1 MYRRRRYYYGKA
13 RKTVRRYKRR
23 YPIRKTVK
31 PKSKY
36 DQTHLVKRFGSI
48 MSGTVVPAVV
58 QSISNPATDQTY
70 RFYFRLDAVS
80 GYQDF
85 TALYDLYKIRAVK
98 VSFIPMVNVTMATES
113 GYASLIYSTYDFNGE
128 SSNPTKDQ
136 IREYQYCKWS
146 PYGKIHKRYFFPRT
160 TEWIY
165 GSSTVSG
172 SSTKVG
178 PQNWI
183 STASPDIPY
192 HGLIVNVSN
201 VPSIP
206 ENEPIFKIEVKYYL
220 SFKNTK

>member
-23 YPIRKTVK
+23 YPIRKVLK

-36 DQTHLVKRFGSI
+36 DQVHLVKRFGSL
-48 MSGTVVPAVV
+48 MRG
-58 QSISNPATDQTY
+58 SNILHTIDNPVSFLGY
-70 RFYFRLDAVS
+70 RLYFRLSCVT

-85 TALYDLYKIRAVK
+85 TALYDQYKIRAVK
-98 VSFIPMVNVTMATES
+98 VSFIPMVNVTTAQES

-128 SSNPTKDQ
+128 SSNPTPDE
-136 IREYQYCKWS
+136 IRQYQYCKWS
-146 PYGKIHKRYFFPRT
+146 PYGKIHKRYFFPRAL
-160 TEWIY
+160 EA
-165 GSSTVSG
+165 SD
-172 SSTKVG
+172 STKVG

-183 STASPDIPY
+183 STANPDVDY
-192 HGLIVNVSN
+192 HGLLVNVSN

-206 ENEPIFKIEVKYYL
+206 TSGGVPIYKIEVKYYL

>member
-1 MYRRRRYYYGKA
+1 MYRRKRYYK
-13 RKTVRRYKRR
+13 RSTVRRYKRR

-36 DQTHLVKRFGSI
+36 DKTHLVKRFGSLLTAT
-48 MSGTVVPAVV
+48 SVPAVV
-58 QSISNPATDQTY
+58 ETINNPGTNQSY
-70 RFYFRLDAVS
+70 RFYFRLSAVTA
-80 GYQDF
+80 YTDF
-85 TALYDLYKIRAVK
+85 TNLYDMYKIRAVK
-98 VSFIPMVNVTMATES
+98 VSFIPMVNITSANES

-128 SSNPTKDQ
+128 STTPSQAQ

-160 TEWIY
+160 TEFI
-165 GSSTVSG
+165 SG
-172 SSTKVG
+172 SQGSGLSTKVG

-183 STASPDIPY
+183 STNNPDIGY

-201 VPSIP
+201 VPSIA
-206 ENEPIFKIEVKYYL
+206 ENEPIYKVEVKYYL